1 MSYCNDIRNYCLD
14 LLEGLDQTRLVWL
27 STICLSAEQE
37 LLARLRPAVDVS
49 EISENLIIASALLSV
64 SMMKQLDDPGLA
76 DFTAATVK
84 LTFSEDRSHLAQAA
98 YRMMEPWCADGFAFC
113 GVRA

>member
-1 MSYCNDIRNYCLD
+1 MSYANEIRAFCLD
-14 LLEGLDQTRLVWL
+14 LLGALDDNHMACL
-27 STICLSAEQE
+27 STICLAVEQE
-37 LLARLRPAVDVS
+37 LRARMRPDIDIN
-49 EISENLIIASALLSV
+49 EISDSFITACGLLSV

-84 LTFSEDRSHLAQAA
+84 LTFSEDRSQLAQAA
-98 YRMMEPWCADGFAFC
+98 YRMLEPWCADSFAFR